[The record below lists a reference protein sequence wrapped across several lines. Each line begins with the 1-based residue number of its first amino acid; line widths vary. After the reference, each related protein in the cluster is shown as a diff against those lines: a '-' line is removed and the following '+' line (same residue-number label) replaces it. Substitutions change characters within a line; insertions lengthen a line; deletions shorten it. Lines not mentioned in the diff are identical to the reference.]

1 MFSRI
6 EQIEQY
12 TTDESQIYPCQEKRR
27 RENKERSQA
36 KEACGIEL
44 ESKVSVWTQDLSQ
57 VKDYW
62 QIDGNR

>member
-1 MFSRI
+1 M
-6 EQIEQY
+6 EQIEY
-12 TTDESQIYPCQEKRR
+12 TTEESQIYPCQKKR
-27 RENKERSQA
+27 RENKERSLA

-57 VKDYW
+57 VIDYW